1 MRTAAQEAATKIALR
16 DCSKAAVGESQYIK
30 VLVKG
35 EFNAREH
42 SFYKRF
48 LLVKRICCHHERI

>member
-1 MRTAAQEAATKIALR
+1 MRTTARQGASQIALR
-16 DCSKAAVGESQYIK
+16 DCSKAAVGKSIFK

-35 EFNAREH
+35 ESNAMKH

-48 LLVKRICCHHERI
+48 LLVRKI